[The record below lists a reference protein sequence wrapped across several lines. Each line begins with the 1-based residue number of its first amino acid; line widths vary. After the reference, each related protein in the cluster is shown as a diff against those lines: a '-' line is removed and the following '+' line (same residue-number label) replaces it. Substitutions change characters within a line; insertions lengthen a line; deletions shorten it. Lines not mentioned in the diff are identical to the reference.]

1 MVKEKRK
8 GTPGGSKEGKRLIH
22 EPKAKA
28 GWRRASKKQLLAETD
43 VRMVTPF
50 GDKGDH

>member
-1 MVKEKRK
+1 MVKEK
-8 GTPGGSKEGKRLIH
+8 SKEGRRMFH
-22 EPKAKA
+22 EPKTKA
-28 GWRRASKKQLLAETD
+28 RWRRASKTGQLAGTD